1 MPAINPQRLKPSLT
15 VISLVWT
22 AMTAV
27 HIGFLYFLTNLSM
40 QFVVVDAIVFNLLF
54 VLLSTGIVYGLEFE
68 GSSKPFWRRIFY
80 LYLPMLAL
88 IVALWLIASYSMLTN
103 IMEDESYLN
112 SLKASITYRALIG
125 IFLFSLVVI
134 IHQLVHYYRNYQQK
148 ELKASRLESELQR
161 SRVNTLQMQM
171 QPHFLF
177 NALNSISSLTF
188 EDNEK
193 TRQML
198 IKLSE
203 FLRYTTKY
211 SEKQLVKLSDELS
224 HIDQYLSIEHLRFG
238 ERLIYEKQISKEA
251 EARFL
256 PCLVLQPILENAI
269 KHGVNQSL
277 EPVKISLK
285 GCIDHDKLVLT
296 ISNTKEGESRKKGTG
311 TGLKNLSN
319 RLKILYS
326 DRARLSIENNP
337 NRFTVT
343 IVIP

>member
-1 MPAINPQRLKPSLT
+1 MQIFNPQQPKPSLT

-22 AMTAV
+22 ALVAV
-27 HIGFLYFLTNLSM
+27 HIAFLFFLAKLPM
-40 QFVVVDAIVFNLLF
+40 EMVIVDGLVFNTLF
-54 VLLSTGIVYGLEFE
+54 VIFAIGIFMGLEFE
-68 GSSKPFWRRIFY
+68 GTAKPFWRRIIY

-88 IVALWLIASYSMLTN
+88 IVTLWLLASYSLLT
-103 IMEDESYLN
+103 ILIEDEDYLRALTD
-112 SLKASITYRALIG
+112 SMTYRALIG
-125 IFLFSLVVI
+125 IFLFSIVVI
-134 IHQLVHYYRNYQQK
+134 VQQLIHYYRNFQQK
-148 ELKASRLESELQR
+148 QLKASRLENELQR
-161 SRVNTLQMQM
+161 SKVNTLQMQM

-188 EDNEK
+188 EDSEK

-211 SEKQLVKLSDELS
+211 SEKQLVKLNDELS

-238 ERLIYEKQISKEA
+238 ERLHYEKQVTKAA
-251 EARFL
+251 EERFL
-256 PCLVLQPILENAI
+256 PCLVLQPVIENAI

-277 EPVKISLK
+277 EPVKILLQATT
-285 GCIDHDKLVLT
+285 DHDKLVIT
-296 ISNTKEGESRKKGTG
+296 ISNTKDGESRKKGTG

-326 DRARLSIENNP
+326 DRARLQIENTEKL
-337 NRFTVT
+337 FTVK

>member
-1 MPAINPQRLKPSLT
+1 MQIFNPQTPKPSPT

-22 AMTAV
+22 ASTAV
-27 HIGFLYFLTNLSM
+27 HIAFLYFLAHQPIKM
-40 QFVVVDAIVFNLLF
+40 VIIDAVVFNSLF
-54 VLLSTGIVYGLEFE
+54 VIFSIGVFMGLEYE
-68 GSSKPFWRRIFY
+68 GTAKPFWRRIMY

-88 IVALWLIASYSMLTN
+88 IVTLWLLASYSMLT
-103 IMEDESYLN
+103 ILIEDEDYLHALN
-112 SLKASITYRALIG
+112 DSITYRALIG
-125 IFLFSLVVI
+125 VFLFSIVVI
-134 IHQLVHYYRNYQQK
+134 VQQLIHYYRNYQQK
-148 ELKASRLESELQR
+148 ELKTSKLENELQR
-161 SRVNTLQMQM
+161 SKVNTLQMQM

-188 EDNEK
+188 EDSEK

-224 HIDQYLSIEHLRFG
+224 HIDQYLAIEHLRFG
-238 ERLIYEKQISKEA
+238 ERLKYEKKVSPEA
-251 EARFL
+251 ETRFL
-256 PCLVLQPILENAI
+256 PCLVLQPVIENAI
-269 KHGVNQSL
+269 KHGVNQSID
-277 EPVKISLK
+277 PVKITLNAK
-285 GCIDHDKLVLT
+285 TDQDKLVIT
-296 ISNTKEGESRKKGTG
+296 ITNTKEGESRKKGTG

-326 DRARLSIENNP
+326 NRARLHIENTKTL
-337 NRFTVT
+337 FTVK